1 MVNIKVAH
9 HHLVLDG
16 MVIVDQGWLR
26 NQKING
32 CKVVK
37 KLKRGHMT
45 IIICEL
51 NLRFSLI

>member
-45 IIICEL
+45 IIIYEL